1 MTQIGKTGKLQ
12 NSSLHCRQ
20 KVSVFGNRFPIF
32 CVVTLQIC
40 KECQNMSKIVVDV
53 VKRHSVL
60 QIFHVLWI
68 GRFLDKLI
76 SLQAGLLGDCY
87 ITQSELQF
95 SMILYQRVFSS
106 SKFVMYTSFTSF
118 TPVTL
123 LLLLSHL
130 SQRSQLY
137 DILKACHVM
146 VVSFYLGQSPA
157 KNCDR

>member
-32 CVVTLQIC
+32 CVVMLQIC

-95 SMILYQRVFSS
+95 SMILYQRVFFFKICNVHVFHIFHTCHTPTTSVT
-106 SKFVMYTSFTSF
+106 FVTKVIS
-118 TPVTL
+118 L
-123 LLLLSHL
+123 
-130 SQRSQLY
+130 
-137 DILKACHVM
+137 
-146 VVSFYLGQSPA
+146 
-157 KNCDR
+157 